1 MALYRAAGPIC
12 HPMNSQIHWQQPET
26 ASTALESA
34 VSPMSAIWRTIRGY
48 ILWSYERG
56 SLHYDIMVTLILLF
70 VFVSPHFINF
80 KDKPVERNPHLTGVV
95 VIPGEKGELIYQ
107 IQASAVNTAAGGDV
121 PRQLERIIE
130 PISGAVS
137 ITRVE
142 TLKDASGHTQSYKVW
157 VEKE

>member
-1 MALYRAAGPIC
+1 L
-12 HPMNSQIHWQQPET
+12 QPET

-34 VSPMSAIWRTIRGY
+34 VTPMGAIWRTIRGY
-48 ILWSYERG
+48 TLWSYERG

-95 VIPGEKGELIYQ
+95 VIPGEKGGLIYQ
-107 IQASAVNTAAGGDV
+107 IQASAVNATAGEDV
-121 PRQLERIIE
+121 RRQLEQIIE

-137 ITRVE
+137 ITRYE
-142 TLKDASGHTQSYKVW
+142 TLKDAAGHTQSYKVW

>member
-1 MALYRAAGPIC
+1 
-12 HPMNSQIHWQQPET
+12 MNSNIHWQQPDT
-26 ASTALESA
+26 VATVADSA
-34 VSPMSAIWRTIRGY
+34 VSPMGAIWRTIRGY

-70 VFVSPHFINF
+70 VFVSPYFINF

-95 VIPGEKGELIYQ
+95 VIPGEKGEFIYQ
-107 IQASAVNTAAGGDV
+107 IEASAVNTAAGQDV
-121 PRQLERIIE
+121 RRQLEKIIE

-137 ITRVE
+137 ITKYE
-142 TLKDASGHTQSYKVW
+142 TLKDAKGRPLSYKVW

>member
-1 MALYRAAGPIC
+1 
-12 HPMNSQIHWQQPET
+12 MNSQINWQQPE

-34 VSPMSAIWRTIRGY
+34 VSPMGAIWRTIRGY

-70 VFVSPHFINF
+70 IFVSPHFINF

-95 VIPGEKGELIYQ
+95 VLPGEKGEFIYQ
-107 IQASAVNTAAGGDV
+107 IQASAVNTDAGGDI
-121 PRQLERIIE
+121 RQQLEKIIE

-137 ITRVE
+137 ITNVE
-142 TLKDASGHTQSYKVW
+142 TVKDATGHPQSYKVW

>member
-1 MALYRAAGPIC
+1 
-12 HPMNSQIHWQQPET
+12 MNSQIHWQQPEIT
-26 ASTALESA
+26 STVRESN
-34 VSPMSAIWRTIRGY
+34 VSPMGAIWRTIRGY

-70 VFVSPHFINF
+70 VFVSPHYINF

-95 VIPGEKGELIYQ
+95 VIPDQKGGFIYQ
-107 IQASAVNTAAGGDV
+107 IQASAVNPAADENV
-121 PRQLERIIE
+121 RRQLEQIIE

-137 ITRVE
+137 ITRYE
-142 TLKDASGHTQSYKVW
+142 PLKDASGRVLSYKVW